1 MPQPVPV
8 CVVPRVGLVTL
19 PSARHQLSCVRPI
32 KGLPTKGVIFY
43 DRTTQGGIEE
53 PLPDGRGA
61 RTIFSDKTM
70 ITMREVSPSDGSLA
84 VGSAI
89 LGSSDSGGIKR

>member
-1 MPQPVPV
+1 M
-8 CVVPRVGLVTL
+8 VTL
-19 PSARHQLSCVRPI
+19 SSAQHQLSCDRPI
-32 KGLPTKGVIFY
+32 KGFPTKGVIFY

-53 PLPDGRGA
+53 LLPDGRGA

-89 LGSSDSGGIKR
+89 LGSSDSDGIKRQETYVVREEGE

>member
-1 MPQPVPV
+1 MCSSDLVATGLSRGF
-8 CVVPRVGLVTL
+8 PRRASSSMIGQHKAA
-19 PSARHQLSCVRPI
+19 SRSCFRMA
-32 KGLPTKGVIFY
+32 G
-43 DRTTQGGIEE
+43 
-53 PLPDGRGA
+53 GA

-89 LGSSDSGGIKR
+89 LGSSDSDGIKRQETYVVREEGE